1 MYQSKLHTK
10 HNKNLLALVCL
21 GMLWLLCACLCKWG
35 CVCRSVCVVLLCK
48 SANTPRCQLADIKAR
63 ESFFIVMSPCWGV
76 ELGICIEHGWQQR
89 SGRGWWRVRRG
100 VVRIVKPHV
109 WQHVWH
115 TITRAAERKATFVTQ
130 NKMAVRP
137 FSLISS
143 WGRSSASPS
152 PHIPLGAFAWI
163 IIFAFLMRSQQSFK
177 HFYIEIFISKA
188 KMRTKRTCPVQKATA
203 PR

>member
-1 MYQSKLHTK
+1 MYQSKLHTE
-10 HNKNLLALVCL
+10 HNKNLLASVCL
-21 GMLWLLCACLCKWG
+21 GMLWLLCAWVWQWG
-35 CVCRSVCVVLLCK
+35 CACVWVGVRVCVVPLCK

-89 SGRGWWRVRRG
+89 KAGGWCCAHCKAACR
-100 VVRIVKPHV
+100 
-109 WQHVWH
+109 QHVWH

-143 WGRSSASPS
+143 WGRSSPFPFPRSP
-152 PHIPLGAFAWI
+152 L
-163 IIFAFLMRSQQSFK
+163 
-177 HFYIEIFISKA
+177 
-188 KMRTKRTCPVQKATA
+188 A
-203 PR
+203 PSHGLLYSRFSCAHTEREL